1 MIIFWEI
8 VKGPRAYI
16 MVRKMFKLQIIKSFK
31 SYLVSF
37 IFHFWKVLKM
47 LVNTF
52 IRSILQ
58 VHSIFIIRGRKIFF
72 DVIFSVRQGKLQID
86 YTRMDRDVYNYIC
99 TFNYLINVYLLNS
112 ILIVDGNIV
121 LHNFEVWYNNI
132 ILKKKT
138 SLIINIILNTTI

>member
-1 MIIFWEI
+1 
-8 VKGPRAYI
+8 
-16 MVRKMFKLQIIKSFK
+16 MVRKMFKLEIIKSLK

-72 DVIFSVRQGKLQID
+72 DVIFSVRQAKLQID

-99 TFNYLINVYLLNS
+99 TFNYLINAYLLNS

-121 LHNFEVWYNNI
+121 LHNFEV
-132 ILKKKT
+132 
-138 SLIINIILNTTI
+138 